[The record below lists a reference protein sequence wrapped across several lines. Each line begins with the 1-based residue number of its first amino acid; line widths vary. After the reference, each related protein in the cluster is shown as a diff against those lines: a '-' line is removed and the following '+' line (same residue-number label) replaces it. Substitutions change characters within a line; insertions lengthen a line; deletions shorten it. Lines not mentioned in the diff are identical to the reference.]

1 MEPVIRENRPL
12 PPRLGLW
19 DTTSLIIGIII
30 GVGIYKTPA
39 LIFSKVAGPWEALG
53 VWLFCGILSLIGA
66 LCFAE
71 LASTYPRSGGEY
83 VYLTRAYGSWVG
95 FLFAWAQ
102 LTIIRTGG
110 GIAAVAYV
118 FADYATTLWDL
129 GPGSTVIYAVA
140 AIAGLTGINILGVD
154 PGRWAQNALTLAK
167 IIGLGGIVLAGFL
180 APAPPRVS
188 AAPLASLEPS
198 FALAMLLAFYTYD
211 GWNEAAYVAAE
222 VRDQRRTLP
231 QALILGTVLVTLIYV
246 LINAAFLASL
256 GYTAAAHS
264 NAIAA
269 DVLTL
274 SLGESSGKAMSVLV
288 MISAL
293 GAMHGTIF
301 TGSRI
306 YREMGT
312 DYRAFTLLGRWNAR
326 LGTPVWSLVIQ
337 AAICIAMVLA
347 VAAWYTN
354 SDDFETLLKCTSV
367 VFWMFFLLTGLSL
380 IVLRR
385 KDRDVERPFRV
396 PGYPVL
402 PLLFCLWCAYMVYG
416 SFIYAPKESLVGVA
430 ILLAG
435 LPLYFLPRPARPS
448 ATPREEERPIAVYQ
462 ILKSNSTDERR
473 RAA

>member
-1 MEPVIRENRPL
+1 MEPVTRESRPL
-12 PPRLGLW
+12 PPRLSLW
-19 DTTSLIIGIII
+19 DATSLIIGIII

-39 LIFSKVAGPWEALG
+39 LIFSNVAGPWEALS
-53 VWLFCGILSLIGA
+53 VWLFCGILSIIGA

-83 VYLTRAYGSWVG
+83 VYLSRAYGSWVG

-118 FADYATTLWDL
+118 FADYATTLWNL

-140 AIAGLTGINILGVD
+140 AIVGLTGINILGVN
-154 PGRWAQNALTLAK
+154 PGRWAQNALTVAK

-180 APAPPRVS
+180 AAAPPAI
-188 AAPLASLEPS
+188 AAPPTSLEPS

-231 QALILGTVLVTLIYV
+231 QALILGTVLVMVIYL
-246 LINAAFLASL
+246 LINAAFLTSL
-256 GYTAAAHS
+256 GFSAAASS

-288 MISAL
+288 MVSAL

-312 DYRAFTLLGRWNAR
+312 DYRAFTLLGRWNQR
-326 LGTPVWSLVIQ
+326 LGTPVWSLMIQ
-337 AAICIAMVLA
+337 AAICIGMVLA

-354 SDDFETLLKCTSV
+354 TDDFEAILKCTSV

-402 PLLFCLWCAYMVYG
+402 PLVFCLWCAYMVYG
-416 SFIYAPKESLVGVA
+416 SFIFAPKESLVGVA

-435 LPLYFLPRPARPS
+435 LPLYFLPRPARTS
-448 ATPREEERPIAVYQ
+448 DAPREKRLVAVNQ
-462 ILKSNSTDERR
+462 ALSTNPADELRR